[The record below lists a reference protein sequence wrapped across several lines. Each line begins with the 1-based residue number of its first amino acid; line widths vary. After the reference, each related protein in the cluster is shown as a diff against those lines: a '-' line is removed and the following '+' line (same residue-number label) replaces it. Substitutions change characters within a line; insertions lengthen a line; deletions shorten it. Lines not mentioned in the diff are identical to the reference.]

1 MVKCGNTEK
10 SAHPLFVR
18 VVRCSTHGCSTF
30 LLLTDLF
37 SCQAVHAPPAENAWW
52 FDLSFLSQTPFL
64 IWNVRWA
71 IKLQNAQLQ
80 VVHHWSAKWPPQFLF
95 RDLHFLCE
103 RESSVYQH
111 SVLLKTGPQLTYCR
125 TSSSG
130 LQVRVSEVVLHS
142 QTLTGRSLAMWDYFT
157 SDTLHS

>member
-1 MVKCGNTEK
+1 MRKPWK
-10 SAHPLFVR
+10 QHPPTLCQSCKVLDPWVLNILITDWPIFVPSR
-18 VVRCSTHGCSTF
+18 PR
-30 LLLTDLF
+30 
-37 SCQAVHAPPAENAWW
+37 PPAENAWW

-64 IWNVRWA
+64 VWNVRWA

-80 VVHHWSAKWPPQFLF
+80 VIHHWSAKWPPQFLF

-103 RESSVYQH
+103 RESSMYQH

-125 TSSSG
+125 TSFSG